1 MEYRININHDFI
13 AGSLDEAVSLA
24 KVFVKENLKV
34 TEMKDRVPSP
44 GFIATKCNGFRR
56 SKKEYF
62 FSFLLDTQNRIIE
75 KHGISVGTLNASL
88 IHPRECFRR
97 AIVRRAAGII
107 FVHNHP
113 SGSLEPSVE
122 DLGVA
127 KRLAEVG
134 KLVGIEVMDNLI
146 VTAQGYKSF
155 REQNLI

>member
-1 MEYRININHDFI
+1 MEYRININHDFV
-13 AGSLDEAVSLA
+13 AVNLDEAVELA

-34 TEMKDRVPSP
+34 VEMKDRIPSP
-44 GFIATKCNGFRR
+44 GLIATKCNSFRR

-62 FSFLLDTQNRIIE
+62 FSFLLDTQNQIIE

-113 SGSLEPSVE
+113 SGSLEPSIE
-122 DLGVA
+122 DLGVQ
-127 KRLAEVG
+127 RGLP
-134 KLVGIEVMDNLI
+134 
-146 VTAQGYKSF
+146 KSASWWV
-155 REQNLI
+155 